1 MNSDAAVNPPRS
13 RRGGPL
19 AMLGVL
25 FAVWIMGRV
34 VLWESP
40 FPIEPMDL
48 PGAELLLAESSASHN
63 VPDQRQ
69 AVDEGAEL
77 VALPAYGI
85 ASDAPLTLPVQP
97 GRIASG
103 WQLAPFSNQAA
114 PRASD
119 NAFIPSDR
127 PMNSTVAGGHQ
138 LLMAAA
144 FRVDWAVE
152 AAMAPVPGSRS
163 SGLAYAPSR
172 RASVDAAPLPFS
184 PPFVEGGPELDRW
197 SLDMFAYYRQGSNSS
212 LISQGRAPLY
222 GASQVSAN
230 LQYRIAPRSGHDPR
244 AYLRAY
250 RALVTGGESE
260 IAAGFSAR
268 PVPAIPV
275 RLAAEMRVTDNVFGV
290 VRRPAAYAV
299 TEIAPVVLPLDF
311 RIEAYGSA
319 GYVGGRGATPFADG
333 QVALTRE
340 LVRFNGPGAQPIRFS
355 LGGGAW
361 GGAQED
367 ASRVDVGPT
376 MRVDLSVG
384 QVPAR
389 LSVDWREQVAGDAA
403 PASGVAATL
412 STRF

>member
-1 MNSDAAVNPPRS
+1 MTGEMPVTPQQS
-13 RRGGPL
+13 RRGAPL

-25 FAVWIMGRV
+25 FAVWILGRV

-40 FPIEPMDL
+40 FPIAPIDL
-48 PGAELLLAESSASHN
+48 PGTEFLLAESSASHN
-63 VPDQRQ
+63 MPDLRGS
-69 AVDEGAEL
+69 VDEGAQL
-77 VALPAYGI
+77 
-85 ASDAPLTLPVQP
+85 ASRSDPMAGNTPLTSPVQT
-97 GRIASG
+97 GRLAAGS
-103 WQLAPFSNQAA
+103 QLAAFSVRAAVPAGPNAA
-114 PRASD
+114 PS
-119 NAFIPSDR
+119 SGG
-127 PMNSTVAGGHQ
+127 PMTSTMAGGHQ

-152 AAMAPVPGSRS
+152 AAMVPVPQRS
-163 SGLAYAPSR
+163 SAGSASIPAQ
-172 RASVDAAPLPFS
+172 RASADAARLPFS
-184 PPFVEGGPELDRW
+184 PPFLEGGPELDRW

-250 RALVTGGESE
+250 RAMVTGGESE
-260 IAAGFSAR
+260 IAAGISTR
-268 PVPAIPV
+268 PVPALPV
-275 RLAAEMRVTDNVFGV
+275 RLAAEMRLTDNVFGV
-290 VRRPAAYAV
+290 ERRPAGYAV
-299 TEIAPVVLPLDF
+299 TEVAPIVLPLDF

-340 LVRFNGPGAQPIRFS
+340 LIRVNGPGAQPIRFS

-361 GGAQED
+361 GGAQKD

>member
-1 MNSDAAVNPPRS
+1 MIAASDSSPKRR

-25 FAVWIMGRV
+25 LGIWILARAA
-34 VLWESP
+34 LWESP
-40 FPIEPMDL
+40 FPIEPMDM
-48 PGAELLLAESSASHN
+48 PGAELLLAESSVNHEERDAHVVKAEEAQPAAS
-63 VPDQRQ
+63 R
-69 AVDEGAEL
+69 
-77 VALPAYGI
+77 VAD
-85 ASDAPLTLPVQP
+85 DAQP
-97 GRIASG
+97 GV
-103 WQLAPFSNQAA
+103 LAVPRQNAVA
-114 PRASD
+114 PQFAVLSARAEPAETSEP
-119 NAFIPSDR
+119 ARLTGTTI
-127 PMNSTVAGGHQ
+127 AGGHQ
-138 LLMAAA
+138 MLMAAA

-152 AAMAPVPGSRS
+152 AAMAPTPGSS
-163 SGLAYAPSR
+163 SSR
-172 RASVDAAPLPFS
+172 FASASEQRASADAARLAFS
-184 PPFVEGGPELDRW
+184 PPFAEGGAELDRW
-197 SLDMFAYYRQGSNSS
+197 SLDMFAYYRQGSNAS

-230 LQYRIAPRSGHDPR
+230 FQYRIAPRSGHDPR

-260 IAAGFSAR
+260 VAAGFSAR
-268 PVPAIPV
+268 PVPAIPI
-275 RLAAEMRVTDNVFGV
+275 RAAAELRVTDGVFGV
-290 VRRPAAYAV
+290 ERRPAAYAV

-311 RIEAYGSA
+311 RIETYGSA

-340 LVRFNGPGAQPIRFS
+340 LVSFDGPGSRPIRVS

-384 QVPAR
+384 EVPAR

-403 PASGVAATL
+403 PGSGVAVTL